1 MCLGAADEWHRPQ
14 PEYRGVKPRDL
25 LLVIL
30 DRVSV
35 CWQLNRTTPL
45 WQMQCSSDKHLNH
58 SKRLSDLL
66 LCDNI
71 HHAVKLM
78 LPLEGRCESNSEI
91 ISEVASSVHC
101 GAVTLS
107 VRKGFHFYAMDKNT
121 GILVLAWKQN
131 PVTLGEFYSA
141 CARTAKTVSNE
152 SSIMSN
158 KEVKLESWA
167 SGFQKNS
174 FVAWCYVTNGP
185 FTASMKNVK
194 VKQCHWM
201 SAEKS
206 VIVKG
211 VCCRWALLSDTP
223 LTERQ

>member
-1 MCLGAADEWHRPQ
+1 MCLGAADEWHRPR

-30 DRVSV
+30 DRESV
-35 CWQLNRTTPL
+35 CWQVNRTTSL
-45 WQMQCSSDKHLNH
+45 WQMQCTSDKHLNH

-91 ISEVASSVHC
+91 ISQVASSVHC

-107 VRKGFHFYAMDKNT
+107 VQKEFRSWRESRT
-121 GILVLAWKQN
+121 PSL
-131 PVTLGEFYSA
+131 LGEFYSA

-211 VCCRWALLSDTP
+211 VCCRGALLSDTP